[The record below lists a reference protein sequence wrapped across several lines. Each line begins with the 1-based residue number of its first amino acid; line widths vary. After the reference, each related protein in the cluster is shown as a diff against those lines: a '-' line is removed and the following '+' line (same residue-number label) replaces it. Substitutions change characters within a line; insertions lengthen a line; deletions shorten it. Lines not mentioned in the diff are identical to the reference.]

1 MPAHQSLDEGRKMAG
16 AKGQLR
22 SHRGVVEGGI
32 VNSSGHSV
40 LTRSPMSAAVG
51 GQPEPAI
58 KVVSYAA
65 TDAVRIR
72 LDATTRR
79 EQSSGKQAVHIGGW
93 IEEGVSVVE
102 LPLGSRLLLRYRSPN
117 EAEDNYR
124 WQPRNCNPTIRIP
137 RAR

>member
-32 VNSSGHSV
+32 VNSSGHAV
-40 LTRSPMSAAVG
+40 LTRSPMPAAVG

-65 TDAVRIR
+65 TDTVRIR
-72 LDATTRR
+72 FDATAGR
-79 EQSSGKQAVHIGGW
+79 EQPSGKQALHVGSW
-93 IEEGVSVVE
+93 IEEGVSGIE
-102 LPLGSRLLLRYRSPN
+102 LPLGSRLILRYRSPN
-117 EAEDNYR
+117 EAEDNNR
-124 WQPRNCNPTIRIP
+124 CQPHNCNPTIRIL